1 MEMSLASNAHGGAH
15 NAAYD
20 ALERMFSANIDKV
33 LDIEILPSS
42 VDVPNG
48 QLFFEDELGVGIP
61 KKVLV
66 TAFVNAREIFAAR
79 SNNASD
85 DGYQVS
91 CRIQPESCF
100 EVDSAL

>member
-1 MEMSLASNAHGGAH
+1 MIMDISQAAHNQSEGQ

-42 VDVPNG
+42 ADVPGG

-66 TAFVNAREIFAAR
+66 AAFVKAREIFAAR
-79 SNNASD
+79 TIDPDSQS
-85 DGYQVS
+85 YKVRY
-91 CRIQPESCF
+91 RI
-100 EVDSAL
+100 